1 MRHFNS
7 PDELTPQEARDAWY
21 PYLGVDEIDLYE
33 ILFSDMSDDYSCV
46 HRVILY
52 AGATEYME
60 AMALVNISEAIK
72 DGKVNTI
79 VVPYDFKGI
88 VDTRKSK

>member
-46 HRVILY
+46 HRVILWLPKNKLIRDDILKD
-52 AGATEYME
+52 EFPE
-60 AMALVNISEAIK
+60 PDFRVVEISRYEDILPWI
-72 DGKVNTI
+72 T
-79 VVPYDFKGI
+79 
-88 VDTRKSK
+88 S